1 MESNNFYYKY
11 HKYKHKYHKYKHKYQ
26 KKYILSPSYI
36 SMLNSIIEQNIL
48 SLYEYFKLNFNFDI
62 RTIKSELIVAINLM
76 NKTELINEL
85 KDKYNISR
93 YIREYFSKTFKLKA
107 FDKVFDKVFDKTTKS
122 DYNLKIDSVYD
133 KVNTFTTFEG
143 LHNYISNNNSYTNN
157 YEHML
162 LECQKNNILMDIIRY
177 KSYPQYLLQSDSNED
192 VLSKISL
199 DAPFVI
205 EPLIL

>member
-1 MESNNFYYKY
+1 
-11 HKYKHKYHKYKHKYQ
+11 
-26 KKYILSPSYI
+26 
-36 SMLNSIIEQNIL
+36 MLNSIIEQNIL
-48 SLYEYFKLNFNFDI
+48 SLYEYFNLRFNFDI
-62 RTIKSELIVAINLM
+62 RTIKSELIDAINLM
-76 NKTELINEL
+76 NKTELIDEL

-107 FDKVFDKVFDKTTKS
+107 FDKTTKS

-143 LHNYISNNNSYTNN
+143 LHNYILNNNSYTNN

-162 LECQKNNILMDIIRY
+162 LEYQKNNILMDILRY

-205 EPLIL
+205 KPLIL